1 MTTYRKA
8 FIDGL
13 DKLKRLVHR
22 QTGALLMETTV
33 SIVVFALVGT
43 AVLTG
48 ASIVSTSGAE
58 TERQSVAENI
68 GRNQMEYSAAQ
79 PYQAAPFNYLAV
91 PVPAGYAVQ
100 ALAVEA
106 IAGDPNIQKIIVII
120 TFDGNELLT
129 LETYRT
135 DSQL

>member
-8 FIDGL
+8 YLNGL
-13 DKLKRLVHR
+13 DFLKRLAQK
-22 QTGALLMETTV
+22 QTGALLLETTV
-33 SIVVFALVGT
+33 SVVVFALVGT

-58 TERQSVAENI
+58 TDRQSVAENI

-79 PYQAAPFNYLAV
+79 PYQPAPYNYQLV
-91 PVPAGYAVQ
+91 PVPTGYAVQ
-100 ALAVEA
+100 AVAVEA
-106 IAGDPNIQKIIVII
+106 IVGDPNIQKIIITV
-120 TFDGNELLT
+120 TFDGSELLT

-135 DSQL
+135 DNQL

>member
-1 MTTYRKA
+1 MNTYRKA
-8 FIDGL
+8 FTGGL
-13 DKLKRLVHR
+13 DKLKRLVCK

-33 SIVVFALVGT
+33 SIVVFAAVGT

-48 ASIVSTSGAE
+48 TSIVRRSGAE

-68 GRNQMEYSAAQ
+68 GRNQMEFAAAQ
-79 PYQAAPFNYLAV
+79 PYQVAPSNYLAV

-100 ALAVEA
+100 VLAVEA
-106 IAGDPNIQKIIVII
+106 VAGDPNIQKIIVII

-135 DSQL
+135 DSRL